1 MPANELARLS
11 FEVVSVRVAPFVSSD
26 GAIAWACENG
36 IVGKMDDAETGGKGV
51 VLISKNSIR
60 EMLNPAQVGKSASR
74 QVHYAA
80 LTKLRELIRASVIV
94 ESHFDLRKGP
104 DMKRSAANGVN
115 EEILIDV
122 AYAALRMDSETYRA
136 KITFKRY
143 RDPNT
148 TEKVYA
154 YHVTKIEVL
163 TGNLVHAAKDT
174 DPKANT
180 PITNQEEANLHLT
193 GDILLNGVCDVNGM
207 PLLEG
212 ESKVSAKLIDG
223 KQLAANL
230 RGEIA
235 AGVAALKNEKG
246 VTPGLAVILVG
257 DNPAS
262 VSYVTAK
269 EKACAEA
276 GM

>member
-1 MPANELARLS
+1 MSVNELTRLS
-11 FEVVSVRVAPFVSSD
+11 FGVVSVGAASFVSSD
-26 GAIAWACENG
+26 GAIAWSCENG
-36 IVGKMDDAETGGKGV
+36 LVGTMNDAETGGKGL
-51 VLISKNSIR
+51 VLLSKNSIR

-94 ESHFDLRKGP
+94 ESHFDLRKGH

-122 AYAALRMDSETYRA
+122 AYAALRMDAETYRA

-180 PITNQEEANLHLT
+180 PITNQEEAKP
-193 GDILLNGVCDVNGM
+193 
-207 PLLEG
+207 PL
-212 ESKVSAKLIDG
+212 DG
-223 KQLAANL
+223 RHSTKWRVRCQ
-230 RGEIA
+230 RGAFI
-235 AGVAALKNEKG
+235 GRRK
-246 VTPGLAVILVG
+246 
-257 DNPAS
+257 
-262 VSYVTAK
+262 
-269 EKACAEA
+269 
-276 GM
+276 

>member
-1 MPANELARLS
+1 MTNFRRDAWAEWRMSANELARIVIA
-11 FEVVSVRVAPFVSSD
+11 VVPVGTAPFVSSD

-36 IVGKMDDAETGGKGV
+36 IVGTMNDAETGGKGV

-60 EMLNPAQVGKSASR
+60 EMLNPAQVCKSASR

-104 DMKRSAANGVN
+104 DMKRSPENGVN
-115 EEILIDV
+115 EDILIDV
-122 AYAALRMDSETYRA
+122 AYAALRMDAETYRA

-193 GDILLNGVCDVNGM
+193 ADILLNGVCDVNGV
-207 PLLEG
+207 PLLDSGKEG
-212 ESKVSAKLIDG
+212 
-223 KQLAANL
+223 
-230 RGEIA
+230 
-235 AGVAALKNEKG
+235 
-246 VTPGLAVILVG
+246 
-257 DNPAS
+257 
-262 VSYVTAK
+262 
-269 EKACAEA
+269 
-276 GM
+276 